1 MEEKTFTEET
11 QQQTYKTICAKLGII
26 MCAYFI
32 CRYIAALAIHYIA
45 EKGGSALGAV
55 PLYAISSLIQVALV
69 YVIPIWITAVLL
81 KNISYH
87 AKTPGWLQSLY
98 KKPKRL
104 AKKLGNFPAMYG
116 LAQSV
121 NFLTIL
127 AFYLIS
133 VISRTV
139 GEGIELER
147 FFSPAV
153 SETPHDLTSTLI
165 LVFIM
170 VIIAPLLEEFWVRGL
185 LYDALKTYGNGTAII
200 ISSVMFGL
208 MHGSIN
214 MLFYTTALGFALGY
228 IRYATD
234 SLFVVTILHLII
246 NAVAGVML
254 FLLSL
259 ADIAGGDN
267 QVINTLVN
275 IYMLVILVMVI
286 IGLAAMIKKIPV
298 IKKYRIA
305 NDWPEIS
312 AKKKMA
318 LFITSA
324 PVIIM
329 LLLAIETH
337 ANYQLLGKALEGL
350 FAMAPFTL

>member
-1 MEEKTFTEET
+1 MDEITLTEDT
-11 QQQTYKTICAKLGII
+11 KLQTYKSICAKLGII
-26 MCAYFI
+26 MCVYFV
-32 CRYIAALAIHYIA
+32 CRHIATLAIYYIT
-45 EKGGSALGAV
+45 EKSGSAIGPTL
-55 PLYAISSLIQVALV
+55 LYTVRSFILIALV
-69 YVIPIWITAVLL
+69 YVIPICVTAILL
-81 KNISYH
+81 NNISFH

-104 AKKLGNFPAMYG
+104 AKNLGNFPAMYG
-116 LAQSV
+116 FGQSI

-127 AFYLIS
+127 VFYLIS

-139 GEGIELER
+139 GNGVELER

-153 SETPHDLTSTLI
+153 VETPHDLISAFI
-165 LVFIM
+165 MVFMM

-185 LYDALKTYGNGTAII
+185 LYDALKTYGNGAAII

-246 NAVAGVML
+246 NAVAAVML

-267 QVINTLVN
+267 QLINTLVN

-286 IGLAAMIKKIPV
+286 LGLAAMIKKIPV
-298 IKKYRIA
+298 MKKYRIA
-305 NDWPEIS
+305 NDWPDIS

-318 LFITSA
+318 LFITSV

-329 LLLAIETH
+329 LILAFDTH
-337 ANYQLLGKALEGL
+337 ANNLMLGKAIESLL
-350 FAMAPFTL
+350 R

>member
-1 MEEKTFTEET
+1 MDEKTMTEET
-11 QQQTYKTICAKLGII
+11 KLQTYKTICAKLGII
-26 MCAYFI
+26 ICAYFI
-32 CRYIAALAIHYIA
+32 CRHIAALTIYYVT
-45 EKGGSALGAV
+45 EKSGSALGAA
-55 PLYAISSLIQVALV
+55 PLYAINTLIQTALV
-69 YVIPIWITAVLL
+69 YVIPIWISAILL
-81 KNISYH
+81 KDISFH

-104 AKKLGNFPAMYG
+104 AKNLGNFPAMYG
-116 LAQSV
+116 LAQSI

-127 AFYLIS
+127 AFFLIS

-139 GEGIELER
+139 GEGVELER

-153 SETPHDLTSTLI
+153 SETPHDLISTLI
-165 LVFIM
+165 LVFLM
-170 VIIAPLLEEFWVRGL
+170 VIIAPLLEEFWVRGI
-185 LYDALKTYGNGTAII
+185 LYDALKPYGNGTAII
-200 ISSVMFGL
+200 ISSVIFGL

-246 NAVAGVML
+246 NATAAVML

-259 ADIAGGDN
+259 ADITGGEN
-267 QVINTLVN
+267 QVVNTLVN
-275 IYMLVILVMVI
+275 IYMLAIIVLVI

-298 IKKYRIA
+298 IKKYKIA

-312 AKKKMA
+312 AKKKIA
-318 LFITSA
+318 LFITST

-329 LLLAIETH
+329 LLLAIDTH
-337 ANYQLLGKALEGL
+337 ANHPLLGKAIESLL
-350 FAMAPFTL
+350 